1 MVQLFP
7 FHGYRYNPD
16 KIEQLADVLTQPYD
30 KISADMW
37 RDYLR
42 RHPYNI
48 VRVIKNRNYQEAGQ
62 YLKQWIQTGVLKKD
76 ASTSFYPYE
85 QTFEIEGQ
93 TLSRLG
99 FIGLVSLEDAAS
111 AVKGHEKILHEP
123 LQDRLNL
130 IRSTESSEGLVF
142 MLYSDSSRQ
151 IEQLLSEFK
160 QNQEPIIQVVDDY
173 QVSHRLWQLSER
185 GHHAQIVEAL
195 KSTPLYIA
203 DGHHRFQTSLR
214 YFQECTEKGWR
225 TAAVESFDKRIIA
238 LFNMQSPGL
247 KILPT
252 HRAIRNLTH
261 FQLAEFLSK
270 LEPYFEVESV
280 VGPPELDLAMQESG
294 VCIGLV
300 AQDNHFYLLRL
311 REKMGNDPS
320 FMPQISGPAKRVD
333 VNVLHEGILSPF
345 LGIGAKELA
354 NQEYVDYFRDRNEPI
369 QHLRRGHYQ
378 LVFLLN
384 PTTLEQVR
392 EISEAGEEMPQKS
405 TDFYPKLLTGLVLM
419 KMEID
424 KS

>member
-1 MVQLFP
+1 MAQPFP
-7 FHGYRYNPD
+7 FHGYRYNPE

-30 KISADMW
+30 QISAEMW

-48 VRVIKNRNYQEAGQ
+48 VRVIKNRNYEEAGQ

-142 MLYSDSSRQ
+142 MLYSDSSMQ
-151 IEQLLSEFK
+151 VEQLLSEFK

-173 QVSHRLWQLSER
+173 QVSHRLWQLCER
-185 GHHAQIVEAL
+185 GHHEQIVEAL

-247 KILPT
+247 KILAT
-252 HRAIRNLTH
+252 HRAIRNLTN
-261 FQLAEFLSK
+261 FQLAEFLSR

-294 VCIGLV
+294 VCIGLA

-311 REKMGNDPS
+311 RERMGNDPS
-320 FMPQISGPAKRVD
+320 FMPQVSGPARQVD

-345 LGIGAKELA
+345 LGIGARELA
-354 NQEYVDYFRDRNEPI
+354 SQEYVDYFRNRDEPI

-378 LVFLLN
+378 LAFLLN

-419 KMEID
+419 NMEID
-424 KS
+424 KG